1 MNGISG
7 ARPILVRK
15 NSSCASEFWSC
26 NLASHG
32 AGRDS
37 DLRIIADA
45 FVFSGVTSRHHVQ
58 LAILFSK
65 PDRRAHNRA
74 VLLKGTERNVL
85 LTMNLVWD
93 RHEKHCT
100 QTNTAS
106 WKLPAAG
113 KAPFTKATVRAHI

>member
-1 MNGISG
+1 MVFRARGQSSLGRIRAVPANSG
-7 ARPILVRK
+7 PVILPLMVQ
-15 NSSCASEFWSC
+15 
-26 NLASHG
+26 G
-32 AGRDS
+32 AIRTCGL
-37 DLRIIADA
+37 LRMR
-45 FVFSGVTSRHHVQ
+45 SGVTSRHHVQ

-65 PDRRAHNRA
+65 PDRRVHNRA

-106 WKLPAAG
+106 
-113 KAPFTKATVRAHI
+113 

>member
-7 ARPILVRK
+7 ARPVLVRK
-15 NSSCASEFWSC
+15 NSSCASEFWSR

-65 PDRRAHNRA
+65 PDRRVHNRA
-74 VLLKGTERNVL
+74 VLLRGAERSVL
-85 LTMNLVWD
+85 LTMNLGWD
-93 RHEKHCT
+93 RHRKHCT
-100 QTNTAS
+100 QTNIAS
-106 WKLPAAG
+106 RKFLAAG
-113 KAPFTKATVRAHI
+113 KARVKAE

>member
-7 ARPILVRK
+7 ARPVLVRK
-15 NSSCASEFWSC
+15 NWSCASEFWSC

-37 DLRIIADA
+37 DLRIIPEA
-45 FVFSGVTSRHHVQ
+45 FVFSGVASRHHVQ

-65 PDRRAHNRA
+65 PDRRAHDRA
-74 VLLKGTERNVL
+74 VLLKGAQRNVL
-85 LTMNLVWD
+85 LTMNPGWD

-100 QTNTAS
+100 HTNTAS
-106 WKLPAAG
+106 
-113 KAPFTKATVRAHI
+113 